1 MSLAVITYL
10 WSPDERSKL
19 ASPYTPEDVRK
30 LARTVK
36 ANLTVPHSFIC
47 VTDHPEAFESDTEIR
62 AIPMDDTIPMD
73 TGHCVCRLMTFH
85 PNGKEIFGVDRVFQ
99 MDLDTLVIR
108 NFDDVVM
115 RDEDVVLWRNPARVP
130 WDNPSRPQRPYYNG
144 SFVLHRLGTQPSI
157 WERYLYLWQNNLNDH
172 RTKDDQTW
180 LSMYL
185 GCHMPYWDASH
196 GIYRIARPGEP
207 ETGIWGDLP
216 DNAKLVTMP
225 GSDGKPDNPV
235 VREANQW
242 LESLV
247 ANESSQ
253 MSEEN
258 YLEWGWMFDPEFRI

>member
-1 MSLAVITYL
+1 MNLAVITYL

-30 LARTVK
+30 LARAVK

-47 VTDHPEAFESDTEIR
+47 VTDHPEAFEGDTEIR
-62 AIPMDDTIPMD
+62 AIPIDDTIPMD
-73 TGHCVCRLMTFH
+73 AGHCVCRLMTFH

-144 SFVLHRLGTQPSI
+144 SFVLHRCGTCPGVWRDYLHI
-157 WERYLYLWQNNLNDH
+157 WRICQMDRVGSRRL
-172 RTKDDQTW
+172 KDDQTW
-180 LSMYL
+180 LSTYF
-185 GCHMPYWDASH
+185 GPESPYWNGSH
-196 GIYRIARPGEP
+196 GVYRIARPGESQ
-207 ETGIWGDLP
+207 TGIWGDLP

-225 GSDGKPDNPV
+225 GSDGKLDNPII
-235 VREANQW
+235 RTANLW
-242 LESLV
+242 LE
-247 ANESSQ
+247 AH
-253 MSEEN
+253 
-258 YLEWGWMFDPEFRI
+258 IA